1 MVVNTPYDDVFKTL
15 LVDCKDLILPLINEV
30 FGEHYTGCE
39 KISFRPNE
47 HFLNRQNGEESERI
61 TDTFFKIFS
70 KEVKSYHFECQSTED
85 STMVIRMFEYDA
97 QIALDNGNLSGSTLN
112 VTFPHSAV
120 LYLRSSVNTPD
131 QMHVHMTT
139 PGGKLTYPIQIL
151 KLKNYTLDDI
161 FDKHLFFLI
170 PFYIFVHESRFQVYN
185 ENEQERIRLFKEFE
199 LINRRLDEL
208 AQAGIIN
215 EYFKCTIIDMT
226 KKVVQNIAKKYDM
239 VQKGVNSIM
248 GGKVLE
254 YEAKDILRKGIS
266 QGIAQGQFQALA
278 DLVRDG
284 LLSISKAAERLNIS
298 VEDFEKKLKEYSN

>member
-1 MVVNTPYDDVFKTL
+1 
-15 LVDCKDLILPLINEV
+15 
-30 FGEHYTGCE
+30 
-39 KISFRPNE
+39 
-47 HFLNRQNGEESERI
+47 
-61 TDTFFKIFS
+61 
-70 KEVKSYHFECQSTED
+70 
-85 STMVIRMFEYDA
+85 
-97 QIALDNGNLSGSTLN
+97 
-112 VTFPHSAV
+112 
-120 LYLRSSVNTPD
+120 
-131 QMHVHMTT
+131 MHGHMTT
-139 PGGKLTYPIQIL
+139 SGSELTYPIQIL

-170 PFYIFVHESRFQVYN
+170 PFYIFVHESMFQVYN
-185 ENEQERIRLFKEFE
+185 ENEQERRELFKEFE

-266 QGIAQGQFQALA
+266 QGQFQTLA